1 MKAANSFFFWHT
13 MSADVFKLHPV
24 DWGIVG
30 AYFLAVTLLGI
41 YHARHKDEPDED
53 FLIAARKLSL
63 LPFVATLVST
73 FYGGILGVGEFVY
86 RYGIVSWITQGLF
99 YYIFAAVYAFF
110 LAGKIRN
117 RVQFTLSDQL
127 YESYGQT
134 AGLLGSIFAFL
145 MVTPAPYVLMIGVLL
160 NVLLGW
166 PLWLAILAGLFFSVV
181 YVFFGGLNSVVKTD
195 VLQFVLM
202 FLGFGLVIPF
212 AWKSLGSPREIL
224 ALLPP
229 KHLEPTGYFSV
240 QQILAWAF
248 IALWTIV
255 DPSFYQRC
263 SAARSPQTAR
273 TGILVSIG
281 FWFIFD
287 MLTLTA
293 GFYAR
298 VGFPKIEP
306 LMAYPVLGGT
316 VLPVVAK
323 GFFVVG
329 LLATIMSTLD
339 SYTFLSAITLGRDF
353 WGRLTGRLHMA
364 ELTRATRWAL
374 VVTTLL
380 SFGIAYFFQSV
391 VAIWYVIGSLGIP
404 ALFFPLWTSFFP
416 SLKIETSWVGWQIL
430 FSGLLSFV
438 WVLTGIL
445 RQTAGVPHYLLG
457 LEPIYPGLF
466 LSGFIWISGIGQKA
480 FSRKKLQ

>member
-1 MKAANSFFFWHT
+1 
-13 MSADVFKLHPV
+13 MSPDFLTLHLL
-24 DWGIVG
+24 DWLVVAVYFG
-30 AYFLAVTLLGI
+30 AVIFLGI
-41 YHARHKDEPDED
+41 FHARRKEKTDED

-63 LPFVATLVST
+63 VPFVATLVST

-99 YYIFAAVYAFF
+99 YYLFAAVYAFF

-117 RVQFTLSDQL
+117 RVHFTLPDQI
-127 YESYGQT
+127 YDAYGQK
-134 AGLLGSIFAFL
+134 AGLLGSLFAFL

-160 NVLLGW
+160 NLLFGW
-166 PLWLAILAGLFFSVV
+166 PLWLAILTGTLFSVV
-181 YVFFGGLNSVVKTD
+181 YVFFGGLYSVVKTD

-212 AWKSLGSPREIL
+212 AWKTLGSPVQIL

-229 KHLEPTGYFSV
+229 KHLEPTGYFSF
-240 QQILAWAF
+240 QQILAWGF

-263 SAARSPQTAR
+263 SAARSPRTAR
-273 TGILVSIG
+273 TGILISIG
-281 FWFIFD
+281 FWFLFD
-287 MLTLTA
+287 TLTLTA

-306 LMAYPVLGGT
+306 LMAYPVLGGA
-316 VLPVVAK
+316 VLPVLAR

-353 WGRLTGRLHMA
+353 WGRLTGRLQMA
-364 ELTRATRWAL
+364 ELTLATRWAL
-374 VVTTLL
+374 LVTTVL

-391 VAIWYVIGSLGIP
+391 VAIWYLIGSLGIP
-404 ALFFPLWTSFFP
+404 ALFFPLWSSFFP
-416 SLKIETSWVGWQIL
+416 SLKIRASLVVWQIGL
-430 FSGLLSFV
+430 SGLLSLV
-438 WVLTGIL
+438 WTVAGLLSQTG
-445 RQTAGVPHYLLG
+445 G
-457 LEPIYPGLF
+457 LPRYPLNVEPIYPGLL
-466 LSGFIWISGIGQKA
+466 LSAA
-480 FSRKKLQ
+480 FWLWGLWKRAA

>member
-1 MKAANSFFFWHT
+1 MPTN
-13 MSADVFKLHPV
+13 VFRLHAV
-24 DWGIVG
+24 DWAIVA

-41 YHARHKDEPDED
+41 YHARRKDEPDED

-63 LPFVATLVST
+63 VPFVATLVST

-99 YYIFAAVYAFF
+99 YYLFAAVYAFF

-117 RVQFTLSDQL
+117 RVQFTLPDQL
-127 YESYGQT
+127 YEAYGQK
-134 AGLLGSIFAFL
+134 AGLWGAVFAFL

-160 NVLLGW
+160 NFLFGW
-166 PLWLAILAGLFFSVV
+166 PLWLAILTGTFFSVV

-224 ALLPP
+224 SLLPP
-229 KHLEPTGYFSV
+229 KHLEVTGYFSI
-240 QQILAWAF
+240 QQILAWGF

-263 SAARSPQTAR
+263 SAARTPRTAR
-273 TGILVSIG
+273 TGIFISIG
-281 FWFIFD
+281 FWFVFD

-298 VGFPKIEP
+298 EGFPKIEP

-316 VLPVVAK
+316 VLPAAAR

-364 ELTRATRWAL
+364 ALTRATRWAL
-374 VVTTLL
+374 LVTTLL

-391 VAIWYVIGSLGIP
+391 VAIWYLIGSLGIP

-416 SLKIETSWVGWQIL
+416 SLKIRISWVSWQVFL
-430 FSGLLSFV
+430 SGLLSFV

-445 RQTAGVPHYLLG
+445 RGAQGTPHYFLN
-457 LEPIYPGLF
+457 LEPIYPGLV
-466 LSGFIWISGIGQKA
+466 LSGLFWIAGMAEKNFSGN
-480 FSRKKLQ
+480 FYFRKK